1 MHLSLFENLLW
12 AFGTA
17 LKALLCIVV
26 IYRHLYRRLPLF
38 SIYVAL
44 LVAEVAVVWSVYRVW
59 GFTSRFAWY
68 TGWCAAGV
76 VLLARG
82 LAVAELCWT
91 SLRNYPAIW
100 SLVRRLL
107 VFVAVVV
114 LSFAATTAYQ
124 NKSPVAAFVLT
135 ADRGSEISILVV
147 LVALLV
153 VGVRYNVPLG
163 RVERSIV
170 LGIGIYSAFQV
181 VNDSFMGQWMTRY
194 LHWWNSTRVIA
205 FDVALII
212 WLVPLGKALPPPSN
226 APALLSERVAR
237 YLLRQLL
244 DRMREVTDEL
254 KKIGKARK

>member
-17 LKALLCIVV
+17 LKVLLCVV
-26 IYRHLYRRLPLF
+26 VVYRHLYRRLPLF

-44 LVAEVAVVWSVYRVW
+44 LVAEVAVVWSVYRVR

-91 SLRNYPAIW
+91 SIRNYPAIW
-100 SLVRRLL
+100 SLVRKLL

-114 LSFAATTAYQ
+114 LSFAAMTAYQ
-124 NKSPVAAFVLT
+124 NQSPVAAFVLT
-135 ADRGSEISILVV
+135 ADRGSEISILVI
-147 LVALLV
+147 LVALLGF
-153 VGVRYNVPLG
+153 GVRYNVPLG
-163 RVERSIV
+163 PVERNLV

-181 VNDSFMGQWMTRY
+181 VNDTFMDNWMTRY
-194 LHWWNSTRVIA
+194 FHWWNSTRVIA

-212 WLVPLGKALPPPSN
+212 WLVPLRKALPPPCK
-226 APALLSERVAR
+226 APVLLTEEVAR

-244 DRMREVTDEL
+244 DRMQEVRDEL
-254 KKIGKARK
+254 KKIGKVRK